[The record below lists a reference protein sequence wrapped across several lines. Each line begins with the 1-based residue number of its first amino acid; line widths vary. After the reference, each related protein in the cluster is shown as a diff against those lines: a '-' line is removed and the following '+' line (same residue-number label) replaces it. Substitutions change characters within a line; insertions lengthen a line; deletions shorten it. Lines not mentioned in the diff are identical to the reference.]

1 MKKKDQD
8 VVNIDWRHDLA
19 VLEKLVTRY
28 SGSGGASLG
37 CMARTWVKKPS
48 AGTVAQW
55 YSICSV
61 STWKAL
67 SSIPRTLAKG

>member
-1 MKKKDQD
+1 MKKKDQN

-28 SGSGGASLG
+28 SDSGEASLG
-37 CMARTWVKKPS
+37 CMTRTWVKKPS
-48 AGTVAQW
+48 ARTFAQW

-61 STWKAL
+61 ST
-67 SSIPRTLAKG
+67 

>member
-28 SGSGGASLG
+28 SNSGEASLG
-37 CMARTWVKKPS
+37 CMGRTWVKKPS
-48 AGTVAQW
+48 AGTVAHGTAFAQLAPR
-55 YSICSV
+55 
-61 STWKAL
+61 K
-67 SSIPRTLAKG
+67 PRTSTKG